1 MATRAST
8 RGMPWGRVSR
18 WVFIGAGAAIA
29 ISFVCILSVRGYRS
43 WRVEKELRAA
53 QVYLQQRDDRN
64 ALLSLKRA
72 VALRPDNLE
81 ARRALAS
88 LLEET
93 ASVGG
98 ASSPA
103 EAYRSSSRSYWSRNL
118 AYVRTALRLGHVQ
131 QASKTLKSIKGSHR
145 QTPEFMELQAELQLK
160 RGRPEWRA
168 RDLSRAH
175 RSAARRR
182 AHAGETHGA

>member
-8 RGMPWGRVSR
+8 RGKPWGGVSR

-53 QVYLQQRDDRN
+53 QVYRQERDDRN

-93 ASVGG
+93 AS
-98 ASSPA
+98 S
-103 EAYRSSSRSYWSRNL
+103 EAL
-118 AYVRTALRLGHVQ
+118 A
-131 QASKTLKSIKGSHR
+131 HR
-145 QTPEFMELQAELQLK
+145 QKLM
-160 RGRPEWRA
+160 
-168 RDLSRAH
+168 DLVYCPIKEIVYGKAFL
-175 RSAARRR
+175 
-182 AHAGETHGA
+182 

>member
-1 MATRAST
+1 MATRAAM

-53 QVYLQQRDDRN
+53 QVYRQQRDNKN

-81 ARRALAS
+81 ARRAFAS
-88 LLEET
+88 LLEDT
-93 ASVGG
+93 A
-98 ASSPA
+98 
-103 EAYRSSSRSYWSRNL
+103 
-118 AYVRTALRLGHVQ
+118 
-131 QASKTLKSIKGSHR
+131 
-145 QTPEFMELQAELQLK
+145 
-160 RGRPEWRA
+160 
-168 RDLSRAH
+168 
-175 RSAARRR
+175 
-182 AHAGETHGA
+182 